1 MPANEKDFSKSSV
14 DLRMW
19 RRLIA
24 GAGIYRRNLAF
35 VGIFMFCSATID
47 VVSPLIMAW
56 LIDHNITKNT
66 WAGATPWVV
75 LYLVLVLFQ
84 AANVFGFVYNA
95 ARAENGITCEI
106 RLKAFER
113 LQELSFSYYD
123 TTPVGYIMSRL
134 TSDAARIADTIAW
147 SLVDLLW
154 SLAYMAIAA
163 TTMLIYNWKL
173 GLMVLATTP
182 LIALISTILRKY
194 ILRAYREVRKAN
206 SRITGAFNEGI
217 TGAKTTK
224 TLVLEDLNF
233 RQFRSL
239 TTDMYDQS
247 VRSAVLSSLLMPLVM
262 SIGSVGVALILW
274 QGGVETINGVITLGT
289 LSFFLTL
296 GSMFFDPINNV
307 ARIFAELQSS
317 QAAVERVITLVDTQ
331 PEITDTEKVAKKFG
345 GVFDTPKE
353 TWPKIIGKVD
363 FDHVTFRYGDGTAVL
378 RDFSLHVRAGETIAL
393 VGETGS
399 GKSTIVNL
407 LCRFY
412 EPTQGRILIDG
423 VDYRERSQLWLHSNL
438 GYVLQSPHLFSGT
451 IRDNIRYGKLT
462 ATDAEIENV
471 ARLIG
476 AHAFIGRLE
485 HGYDTQVGEGG
496 GLLSTGEKQLI
507 SFARAILANPALFIL
522 DEATS
527 SIDTEAEQ
535 AIQFAIDRVRGGR
548 TSFIIAHRLS
558 TIRNADRILVID
570 RGRILE
576 EGTHA
581 QLMRR
586 RGHYYELYT
595 TQFRQEAE
603 DAALGC
609 PPVPENV

>member
-1 MPANEKDFSKSSV
+1 
-14 DLRMW
+14 
-19 RRLIA
+19 
-24 GAGIYRRNLAF
+24 
-35 VGIFMFCSATID
+35 
-47 VVSPLIMAW
+47 
-56 LIDHNITKNT
+56 
-66 WAGATPWVV
+66 
-75 LYLVLVLFQ
+75 
-84 AANVFGFVYNA
+84 
-95 ARAENGITCEI
+95 
-106 RLKAFER
+106 
-113 LQELSFSYYD
+113 
-123 TTPVGYIMSRL
+123 
-134 TSDAARIADTIAW
+134 
-147 SLVDLLW
+147 
-154 SLAYMAIAA
+154 
-163 TTMLIYNWKL
+163 
-173 GLMVLATTP
+173 
-182 LIALISTILRKY
+182 
-194 ILRAYREVRKAN
+194 
-206 SRITGAFNEGI
+206 
-217 TGAKTTK
+217 
-224 TLVLEDLNF
+224 
-233 RQFRSL
+233 
-239 TTDMYDQS
+239 MYDQS

-331 PEITDTEKVAKKFG
+331 PEITDTEKVTEKFG